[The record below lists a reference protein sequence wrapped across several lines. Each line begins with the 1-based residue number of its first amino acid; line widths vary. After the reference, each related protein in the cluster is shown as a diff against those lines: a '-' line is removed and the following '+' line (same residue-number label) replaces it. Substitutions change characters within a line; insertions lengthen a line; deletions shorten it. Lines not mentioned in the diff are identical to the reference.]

1 MKYFKGNR
9 ILVGKTGQSIHKEGL
24 IPDIT
29 GSCIICPHS
38 FSFLGDIDSNS
49 GEIMKSDSPGKTLQ
63 IAHTIFAFHSSKGSS
78 SGCVILSSL
87 AQRNKGPLAII
98 TLHAPDYNL
107 VEGAI
112 LGGIPFVSE
121 IDPQFFQDMQ
131 TGMVVTIRR
140 NKCFVTQN

>member
-9 ILVGKTGQSIHKEGL
+9 ILVGKTGQSSNEKEGMMQ
-24 IPDIT
+24 DIT
-29 GSCIICPHS
+29 GSCIVCPHS

-49 GEIMKSDSPGKTLQ
+49 GEIIKSDSPCKTLQ

-87 AQRNKGPLAII
+87 AQRNKGPLAIV
-98 TLHAPDYNL
+98 TLHSPDYNL

-112 LGGIPFVSE
+112 VAGIPFVSD
-121 IDPQFFQDMQ
+121 IDPQFFQDIQ
-131 TGMVVTIRR
+131 TGMVVTIRH
-140 NKCFVTQN
+140 NKCFVP